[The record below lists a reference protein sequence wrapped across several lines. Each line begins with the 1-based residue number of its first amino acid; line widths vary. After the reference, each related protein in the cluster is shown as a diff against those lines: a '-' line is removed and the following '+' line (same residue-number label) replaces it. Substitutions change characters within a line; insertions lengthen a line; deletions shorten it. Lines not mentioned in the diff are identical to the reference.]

1 MDFIMDFPWSNS
13 FDSILVVV
21 DCLMKIA
28 HFIPCNKSII
38 GEKIAKLFL
47 DHVFCYHELLEY
59 IIFDH
64 GPQFVSKFEKWHFEI
79 LGVKVKLSLAFHLET
94 NGQME

>member
-1 MDFIMDFPWSNS
+1 
-13 FDSILVVV
+13 
-21 DCLMKIA
+21 MKIA

-64 GPQFVSKFEKWHFEI
+64 GPQFVSKFEK
-79 LGVKVKLSLAFHLET
+79 
-94 NGQME
+94 